1 MTALTTEAFR
11 RQVQQMPGGVT
22 AAIERLRRESARPE
36 GVRADPLALPGG
48 AAGERAWH
56 DRQAALRR
64 QLKTLLAGNKLHA
77 GLVTAALSRP
87 AVDGAPE
94 TPDGATNEGATSDGV
109 TEYVERAG
117 RWIEAVTAAL
127 ARRWGVGAGAED
139 ATDGAAGRAADGAA
153 DEATGEAAGGVGLSG
168 HHRYELARTLVAAL
182 RELPELPERVDP
194 ERMAAHLA
202 APAPA
207 LPPEPSAPDRVS
219 AGPRTDRALAW
230 SRALATV
237 LEAAADAP
245 FERPLETVL
254 ADARAALTGA
264 AADRVA
270 ALDAAFPV
278 PAAARPIVEQHA
290 LQTSARLYAAT
301 LRHVHRESARMIA
314 RYRSLRESGLA
325 DEADLLARDY
335 QDGHWGYAGVAHH
348 FRALLAAHAAQQ
360 DAALAAMPA
369 PETETAVEVT
379 HKATSEVTP
388 EVAQKAAPEAAEPD
402 RPDPRAL
409 AVPEQPT
416 GAVRAAGPVP

>member
-56 DRQAALRR
+56 DRETARR
-64 QLKTLLAGNKLHA
+64 QRFKTLLAGYKLHA
-77 GLVTAALSRP
+77 GLVTAALRRP
-87 AVDGAPE
+87 VPDGAPE
-94 TPDGATNEGATSDGV
+94 APGVADDGGTGDGV
-109 TEYVERAG
+109 TDYVARAG
-117 RWIEAVTAAL
+117 RWIEAVTDAL
-127 ARRWGVGAGAED
+127 ARRWGANPDEG
-139 ATDGAAGRAADGAA
+139 ATDGAANRAP
-153 DEATGEAAGGVGLSG
+153 GEGAGGAGLG
-168 HHRYELARTLVAAL
+168 GYHRYELARTLVAAL
-182 RELPELPERVDP
+182 GERPEMLERVDP

>member
-1 MTALTTEAFR
+1 
-11 RQVQQMPGGVT
+11 MPGGVT
-22 AAIERLRRESARPE
+22 ETIARLRRESARPE
-36 GVRADPLALPGG
+36 GLQTDPLALPGG

-56 DRQAALRR
+56 DRETARR
-64 QLKTLLAGNKLHA
+64 QRFKTLLAGNKLHA
-77 GLVTAALSRP
+77 GLVTAALGRP
-87 AVDGAPE
+87 APDGAPE
-94 TPDGATNEGATSDGV
+94 APGVADDGV
-109 TEYVERAG
+109 TGDGVTDYVARAS
-117 RWIEAVTAAL
+117 RWIGAVTDAL
-127 ARRWGVGAGAED
+127 ARRWGAGAGAED
-139 ATDGAAGRAADGAA
+139 ATAG
-153 DEATGEAAGGVGLSG
+153 ATGEVAGGAGLSG
-168 HHRYELARTLVAAL
+168 YHRYELARTLVAAL
-182 RELPELPERVDP
+182 GELPELPERVDP
-194 ERMAAHLA
+194 DQMAAYLA

-207 LPPEPSAPDRVS
+207 LPPEPPAPARVS
-219 AGPRTDRALAW
+219 AGPQADRALAW

-264 AADRVA
+264 AAGRVA

-301 LRHVHRESARMIA
+301 LRHVHRESARMIG
-314 RYRSLRESGLA
+314 RYRALQESGLA

-335 QDGHWGYAGVAHH
+335 QEGHWGYAGVAHH

-369 PETETAVEVT
+369 PETETAVE
-379 HKATSEVTP
+379 
-388 EVAQKAAPEAAEPD
+388 AAPETAEPA

-409 AVPEQPT
+409 AVPERPT